1 MIMARQVKTG
11 TVYQIKI
18 TLKDSK
24 PPIWRRIQ
32 VSGETNLYKLHRIL
46 QKVMGWEDYH
56 LHQFVIDKKKYA
68 HPDAELEDVLDER
81 KFKLTQLPLKE
92 NSVFIY
98 EYDFGDS
105 WDHEL
110 LAEKILTSEENL
122 ISPLCIAGEKAS
134 PPEDCGGIWGYEE
147 FLEASKDPK
156 HERHEELL
164 NWIGGVFDPE
174 AFDLNAVN
182 KGLRRIK

>member
-1 MIMARQVKTG
+1 MARQVKTG
-11 TVYQIKI
+11 TIYQIKV

-24 PPIWRRIQ
+24 PPIWWRIQ

-56 LHQFVIDKKKYA
+56 LHQFEINKKKYV
-68 HPDAELEDVLDER
+68 HPDAELEDVQDER
-81 KFKLTQLPLKE
+81 KFKLVQLPLKE
-92 NSVFIY
+92 GSTFIY
-98 EYDFGDS
+98 GYDFGDS

-110 LAEKILTSEENL
+110 LVEKISPSEETR
-122 ISPLCIAGEKAS
+122 ISPLCLGGERAC

-147 FLEASKDPK
+147 FLEAIKDPK
-156 HERHEELL
+156 HERHEKLL

-174 AFDLNAVN
+174 AFDLNAIN

>member
-1 MIMARQVKTG
+1 MIMVKQVRID

-24 PPIWRRIQ
+24 PPIWRRIR

-46 QKVMGWEDYH
+46 QKVMGWEGYH

-68 HPDAELEDVLDER
+68 HPDAELEEVLDER
-81 KFKLTQLPLKE
+81 KYKLSQLPLQE
-92 NSVFIY
+92 NAKFVY
-98 EYDFGDS
+98 QYDFGDS
-105 WDHEL
+105 WMHEILIEKIL
-110 LAEKILTSEENL
+110 LAEGKPQF
-122 ISPLCIAGEKAS
+122 PLCLAGERAC
-134 PPEDCGGIWGYEE
+134 PPEDCSGIWGYEE
-147 FLEASKDPK
+147 FLEAIKDPK

-174 AFDLNAVN
+174 AFDLNTVN